1 MQKVEGSFNV
11 RKLIYAT
18 YQTIK
23 ETNKLNNHLS
33 RFTDILLKINHARIL
48 FLKKSQN
55 IGH

>member
-48 FLKKSQN
+48 F
-55 IGH
+55 